1 MAWIKHV
8 FSMCFYLM
16 LYASDNLKLK
26 TMDDIKT
33 ILILVE
39 MNDGKVRQV
48 LANKE
53 MKESCLHLLK
63 KDGVLQV
70 TEEIMPIEIDYVA
83 K

>member
-1 MAWIKHV
+1 M
-8 FSMCFYLM
+8 SG
-16 LYASDNLKLK
+16 ASGVIGNVICCGQFKLK

-48 LANKE
+48 LGNKE
-53 MKESCLHLLK
+53 MKEACLHLLK
-63 KDGVLQV
+63 KDGVLNV
-70 TEEIMPIEIDYVA
+70 TEETMPIEIDYVA

>member
-1 MAWIKHV
+1 MHE
-8 FSMCFYLM
+8 
-16 LYASDNLKLK
+16 
-26 TMDDIKT
+26 IKT

-53 MKESCLHLLK
+53 MKEACLHLLK

-70 TEEIMPIEIDYVA
+70 TEEIMPIEIEY

>member
-1 MAWIKHV
+1 
-8 FSMCFYLM
+8 MCFYLM

-53 MKESCLHLLK
+53 MKEACLHLLK

>member
-1 MAWIKHV
+1 ME
-8 FSMCFYLM
+8 
-16 LYASDNLKLK
+16 
-26 TMDDIKT
+26 DIKT

-48 LANKE
+48 LGNKD
-53 MKESCLHLLK
+53 MKVACLHLLK

-83 K
+83 E